1 MSACATKT
9 AWSSRF
15 DSTASAR
22 SALRRSDRDSR
33 PGPSEKAALL
43 NHRIASKHDHRVTLF
58 QFREFFVFALLDFLI
73 ILRRIA
79 PARNAKEANL
89 TASGINK
96 FSPPTASFHFGELLF
111 HGQD

>member
-1 MSACATKT
+1 MWACATST
-9 AWSSRF
+9 AWSSPF

-22 SALRRSDRDSR
+22 SALRRSDRDSNWR
-33 PGPSEKAALL
+33 VGQSAGLL
-43 NHRIASKHDHRVTLF
+43 NHRIASKHDHRITDF
-58 QFREFFVFALLDFLI
+58 QFREFFAFSLADFQI

-96 FSPPTASFHFGELLF
+96 FSPATASFHFGELLF